1 MTRDI
6 DELDEELE
14 RYEELLD
21 EADSEAETL
30 LASIGH
36 DITAWAME
44 ADEEML
50 DPPATDITPAQE
62 LAITLRNEDSNE

>member
-6 DELDEELE
+6 DEFDAELE

-21 EADSEAETL
+21 EAGSEAEQAL
-30 LASIGH
+30 VAIGH
-36 DITAWAME
+36 DITAWAMD

-62 LAITLRNEDSNE
+62 LAITLRNDDTNE